1 MRYSKIIEIK
11 NRLIMTVYES
21 HVRIYI
27 TKFSKEEKRAK
38 CIREMY
44 TKVIVI
50 MNAGFTLS
58 GSLNVAFRNTY
69 MHYINVDSLK

>member
-1 MRYSKIIEIK
+1 MEIK

-38 CIREMY
+38 YIREIH

-50 MNAGFTLS
+50 RNACFTLS

-69 MHYINVDSLK
+69 MHYINVDS